1 MDSSAC
7 KSLHVKDVN
16 EFVNKIDTVADLI
29 RRLQKMPQDLP
40 FVDLNKDSF
49 EDVYEDVKYHN
60 DGRKEDVVVYSD
72 DRRNTSKRNGKNEF

>member
-1 MDSSAC
+1 MVMVMGSSAC

-16 EFVNKIDTVADLI
+16 EFVNKIETVADLI

-40 FVDLNKDSF
+40 VVDLNKDSF

-60 DGRKEDVVVYSD
+60 DGREEDVVVV
-72 DRRNTSKRNGKNEF
+72 F